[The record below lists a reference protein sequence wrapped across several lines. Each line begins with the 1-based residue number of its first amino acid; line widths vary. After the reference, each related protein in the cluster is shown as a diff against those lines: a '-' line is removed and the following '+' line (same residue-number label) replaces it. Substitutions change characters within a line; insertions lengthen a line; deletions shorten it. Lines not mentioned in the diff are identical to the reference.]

1 MNFSHIES
9 PGLIVFPEIVR
20 SNIKMAIDMV
30 GGDIARLRPH
40 IKTHKTQEV
49 NDLLLEAGIYKF
61 KCATIAEAELLA
73 ISKAKDILL
82 SIQPTGTTLSRF
94 IELILNYQKSQFS
107 CLVDDY
113 LAAEKVN
120 ELAIKNNIYIN
131 IFIDLNVGMNRTGI
145 VPKNAFQLID
155 KITNHLPNLIIKGLH
170 AYDGHIRDFD
180 IDKRIDHVQQDFV
193 DFYELIDHID
203 PKNKYELVVGG
214 TPSFLVHRTNDRFV
228 CSPGTFVFFD
238 IGYSNLFPENT
249 FKMAVQII
257 SRVISKPTSST
268 ICIDLGHKSVA
279 AENPIE
285 NRVRFI
291 DFPNWTLKSQSE
303 EHGMI
308 EVNDHANI
316 EIGQIIRMYPYHICP
331 TVALHQN
338 LQVIEDDEMVA
349 EWVVKARN
357 RKINF

>member
-1 MNFSHIES
+1 MDFSHIES

-30 GGDIARLRPH
+30 GGNVARLRPH

-49 NDLLLEAGIYKF
+49 NDLLLESGIYKF

-73 ISKAKDILL
+73 ISNAKDILL
-82 SIQPTGTTLSRF
+82 SIQPTGTTLLRF
-94 IELILNYQKSQFS
+94 IELILNYQACEFS

-113 LAAEKVN
+113 LAAEKIN
-120 ELAIKNNIYIN
+120 ELATNNNIVIN

-145 VPKNAFQLID
+145 VPKEAIKLIEN
-155 KITNHLPNLIIKGLH
+155 ISNHSNNLIIKGLH
-170 AYDGHIRDFD
+170 AYDGHIRDVNLQT
-180 IDKRIDHVQQDFV
+180 RIEHVQQDFI
-193 DFYELIDHID
+193 DLYELIDKID
-203 PKNKYELVVGG
+203 TSTYELVVGG
-214 TPSFLVHRTNDRFV
+214 TPSFLVHRTNHHFV

-238 IGYSNLFPENT
+238 VGYHNLFPENT

-257 SRVISKPTSST
+257 ARVISKPTKST

-291 DFPNWTLKSQSE
+291 DFPHWTLKSQSE
-303 EHGMI
+303 EHGII
-308 EVNDHANI
+308 EVNDHTNI
-316 EIGQIIRMYPYHICP
+316 QIGQIIRMYPYHICP

-338 LQVIEDDEMVA
+338 LQVIEDDQKIG

-357 RKINF
+357 RKINI

>member
-1 MNFSHIES
+1 MDFSHIES

-30 GGDIARLRPH
+30 GGNSARLRPH

-94 IELILNYQKSQFS
+94 IALGLQYQNSQFS
-107 CLVDDY
+107 CLIDDY
-113 LAAEKVN
+113 NAATKIN
-120 ELAIKNNIYIN
+120 DLAIKHHVNIPV
-131 IFIDLNVGMNRTGI
+131 FIDINVGMNRTGI
-145 VPKNAFQLID
+145 LPKEAFKLIEE
-155 KITNHLPNLIIKGLH
+155 ISNHLKNLVIKGLH
-170 AYDGHIRDFD
+170 AYDGHIRDVNLQT
-180 IDKRIDHVQQDFV
+180 RIEHVQQDFI
-193 DFYELIDHID
+193 DFYALIDKID
-203 PKNKYELVVGG
+203 TATYELVVGG
-214 TPSFLVHRTNDRFV
+214 TPSFLVHRTNNRFV

-238 IGYSNLFPENT
+238 IGYSNLFPKNT
-249 FKMAVQII
+249 FKIAVQII
-257 SRVISKPTSST
+257 SRVISKPTSSS

-303 EHGMI
+303 EHGII
-308 EVNDHANI
+308 EVNDHADI
-316 EIGQIIRMYPYHICP
+316 EIGQIIRLYPYHICP

-338 LQVIEDDEMVA
+338 LQVIEDDKMIG
-349 EWVVKARN
+349 EWMVKARN
-357 RKINF
+357 RKINI